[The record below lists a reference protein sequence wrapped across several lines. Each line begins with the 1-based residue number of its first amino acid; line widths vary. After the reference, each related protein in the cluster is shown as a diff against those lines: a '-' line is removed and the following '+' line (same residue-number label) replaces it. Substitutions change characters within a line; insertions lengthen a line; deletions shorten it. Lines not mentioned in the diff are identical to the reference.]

1 MKKNNLIGMSL
12 ALIAILFVG
21 LSCSQMKDITEKAAN
36 EANKEAANRAKAAN
50 SSNASNTTSSS
61 TDESKASTAR
71 IVNPDD
77 KAEFTFTAEEIYK
90 IYDKDSDA
98 DEKYVDKVV
107 AVKGRFMEI
116 DASKTDTE
124 GGYAARLK
132 AGGTFDWVNCSVDE
146 GEKEA
151 FTKLA
156 KDQMVTLKG
165 LGENYWIGG
174 PRFKHCVISSN

>member
-1 MKKNNLIGMSL
+1 MNKNNLVGMSL

-21 LSCSQMKDITEKAAN
+21 LSCSQVKDIAEKAAN
-36 EANKEAANRAKAAN
+36 EANKEAANRANAAN
-50 SSNASNTTSSS
+50 TSNTAATNS
-61 TDESKASTAR
+61 TDTKTDTGR

-98 DEKYVDKVV
+98 DDKYKDKVV

-116 DASKTDTE
+116 ETDKKDTND
-124 GGYAARLK
+124 GYAARLK

-151 FTKLA
+151 FMKL
-156 KDQMVTLKG
+156 KEDQMVTVKG
-165 LGENYWIGG
+165 LGEDFWIGG